1 MKIAIIGTGKM
12 GSLFARYFKE
22 KYCVYVYDK
31 YGTNVE
37 KLVKEGVK
45 EITLEEL
52 KEIDYVILSVSLEN
66 MIDTLKEVVCYMK
79 RGSILIE
86 ISSIKHS
93 IYKIMKELYKE
104 YGVRMISLH
113 PLFGQGIKSMNDAKF
128 VLVPVVNYEEE
139 EKTVSSLFP
148 NAKIIKMD
156 AKEHD
161 KAMAIILGLTH
172 LVNFIFVKS
181 IIDEDYNKLK
191 EIGGTTFKLN
201 SILLES
207 IMNDAPNLTIQLLTL
222 NPFMKMYTKK
232 FMRHAINISRLL
244 TDGDKDRLLEE
255 YKEAREEMNKK
266 SKMEESYE
274 LMYKILQELNNR

>member
-31 YGTNVE
+31 YGTNIE
-37 KLVKEGVK
+37 RLVKEGVK
-45 EITLEEL
+45 EITLKEL
-52 KEIDYVILSVSLEN
+52 KDIDYVILSVSLEN
-66 MIDTLKEVVCYMK
+66 MVDTLKEVVCYMK

-128 VLVPVVNYEEE
+128 VLIPVINYEEE

-148 NAKIIKMD
+148 NAKIVKMD

-172 LVNFIFVKS
+172 LINFIFVKS

-207 IMNDAPNLTIQLLTL
+207 IMNDAPNLTIQLLTS
-222 NPFMKMYTKK
+222 NPFVKRYTKK

-244 TDGDKDRLLEE
+244 IDGDKDRLLEE
-255 YKEAREEMNKK
+255 YKEAREQMNKK

-274 LMYKILQELNNR
+274 LMYRILQGLNNR